1 METTPSV
8 ATARGECGRAGVA
21 HHLGDLLVVDP
32 VPGDLA
38 QQQRSPPTGEALR
51 WRLPAPQP
59 PAARDAALMLEQPA
73 EIRLHLQ
80 RRAPANLRHHVRRAV
95 VRLAVLVVADMATFA
110 LLRALIRAARD
121 GAVFGAGFAHELQRV
136 LPAGY
141 LNGWQFAAALF
152 AGLLVM
158 GNYGPGDRRRDA
170 PRLFAACALA
180 TALPLWQTLWTDG
193 VAVVSLQYTL
203 TAGLVWAA
211 LVAERLTIDRIT
223 AWVRPPERDALETL
237 FVGPAGA
244 CVAAME
250 SPAFAARTEYRPTGF
265 VDTQPVAAPG
275 AIGHIRD
282 FSVLLA
288 ASGVRVV
295 VVCGYLSQVEFQDV
309 VDTALAAGCQ
319 VLSIPRTAE
328 IAGVHPVT
336 VWRRGQPLVE
346 LTTPSLKGW
355 QLAVKRVVDV
365 IGAAVGLMLVS
376 PVMAAIAMLIKIDS
390 PGLVLFSQE
399 RVGLGG
405 RRFRMLKF
413 RTMKDGADA
422 EKHTLAHLNHTGDA
436 RLFKIPNDPRVT
448 RLGAALRRWSL
459 DELPQLWNVLVGDM
473 SLVGPRP
480 FFEADL
486 AEYRDHHFRR
496 LGAKPG
502 ITGLWQVKGRSSVT
516 DFEEVVRLD
525 RDYVERWSLWLDV
538 QILVLTLPAV
548 IRRRGAF

>member
-141 LNGWQFAAALF
+141 LNGWQFAAALL

-170 PRLFAACALA
+170 PRLFGACALA
-180 TALPLWQTLWTDG
+180 TALPLWHSLWMDG

-203 TAGLVWAA
+203 TVGLVWVA

-223 AWVRPPERDALETL
+223 AWVRPPGRDALETL

-250 SPAFAARTEYRPTGF
+250 SPAFAARTEYRPIGF
-265 VDTQPVAAPG
+265 VDTQPVPAPG

-288 ASGVRVV
+288 ASGARVV
-295 VVCGYLSQVEFQDV
+295 VVCGYLSRVEFQEM

-328 IAGVHPVT
+328 IAGVHPMT

-346 LTTPSLKGW
+346 LTAPSLKGW
-355 QLAVKRVVDV
+355 QLAVKGVADIV
-365 IGAAVGLMLVS
+365 GAAVGLILLS
-376 PVMAAIAMLIKIDS
+376 PVFAIVA
-390 PGLVLFSQE
+390 GLVKLESSGPVFFTQE
-399 RVGLGG
+399 RVGRGG
-405 RRFRMLKF
+405 RRFRIIKF
-413 RTMKDGADA
+413 RTMVDGAERHRD
-422 EKHTLAHLNHTGDA
+422 ELLSRSVYGDA
-436 RLFKIPNDPRVT
+436 RLFKVLDDPRIT
-448 RLGAALRRWSL
+448 PLGRWLRRTSL
-459 DELPQLWNVLVGDM
+459 DELPQLINVVRGEM

-480 FFEADL
+480 PLPSEVALYEEHHYARF
-486 AEYRDHHFRR
+486 DH
-496 LGAKPG
+496 KPG
-502 ITGLWQVKGRSSVT
+502 VTGPWQVNGRNEIT
-516 DFEEVVRLD
+516 DFDQVVELETAYIRQWSIM
-525 RDYVERWSLWLDV
+525 RDF
-538 QILVLTLPAV
+538 LVLLATVPAV
-548 IRRRGAF
+548 IRGRGAS